1 MNNKTKKI
9 FVISILSMMMLIAPA
24 ASQDPQDDVP
34 GWPMILSGTIEVN
47 NQPAPVGT
55 IIEAFDGTKS
65 IGKYTLVSKGQYGE
79 DLNKLVVNKPTG
91 DIQISIKT
99 PSMSN
104 PVVANEI
111 LDWNSNIA
119 RLDLS
124 AEFTESSGDQ
134 NKRGSGG
141 SISVLNSNTEEN
153 NDAVAMPGGNGLDP
167 GLNKLEAQPFQDTTS
182 SSGSDDPSNVNSKS
196 PIIIA
201 LLIGIIALIA
211 IFYGRSKN
219 MF

>member
-1 MNNKTKKI
+1 MNYITKL
-9 FVISILSMMMLIAPA
+9 VTVSVLSMILLIIPVL
-24 ASQDPQDDVP
+24 ASEPP
-34 GWPMILSGTIEVN
+34 LYPMILCGDILVN
-47 NQPAPVGT
+47 DENAPVGT
-55 IIEAFDGTKS
+55 TIEVYDGTTC
-65 IGKYTLVSKGQYGE
+65 IGTVTITNEGEYGL
-79 DLNKLVVNKPTG
+79 DSLTTRLAVNELSTG
-91 DIQISIKT
+91 TTDVKIYIKT
-99 PSMSN
+99 PSMSS
-104 PVVANEI
+104 PVEANEK
-111 LDWNSNIA
+111 LDFWDNSDVA

-124 AEFTESSGDQ
+124 ADVTGSSSGQ
-134 NKRGSGG
+134 RSSSSSSSSGL
-141 SISVLNSNTEEN
+141 ISTGEN
-153 NDAVAMPGGNGLDP
+153 NDVEAMPGGNGLDP